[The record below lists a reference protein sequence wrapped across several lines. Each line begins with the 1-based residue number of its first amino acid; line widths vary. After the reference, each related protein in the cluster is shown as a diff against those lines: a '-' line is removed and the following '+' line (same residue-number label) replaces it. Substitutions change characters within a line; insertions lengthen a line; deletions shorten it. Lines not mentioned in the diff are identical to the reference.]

1 MKIKIIALGRLREDY
16 WIQAFKEYKKRLSRF
31 ANIELVEI
39 AEERIQREDS
49 RKEVEAALEKEWEKI
64 ERQLEGEVIEL
75 AIDGRAL
82 DSVQLSK
89 RLEDFALM
97 GSSTLSFVIGSSHG
111 LSPKLKE
118 RASLR
123 LSFSKMTFPH
133 QMMRVILIEQIY
145 RVFMISEGSSYH
157 K

>member
-16 WIQAFKEYKKRLSRF
+16 WIQAFKEYEKRLSRF

>member
-89 RLEDFALM
+89 KLEDFALM

-145 RVFMISEGSSYH
+145 RVFMILEGSSYH

>member
-16 WIQAFKEYKKRLSRF
+16 WIQAFKEYEKRLSRF

-49 RKEVEAALEKEWEKI
+49 KKEVEAALEKEWEKI

>member
-16 WIQAFKEYKKRLSRF
+16 WIQAFKEYEKRLSRF

-39 AEERIQREDS
+39 AEERIHREDS
-49 RKEVEAALEKEWEKI
+49 KKEVEAALEKEWEKI